1 MHSVGIKIA
10 SVGKDDT
17 KRIIRLLHVRIM
29 TFSIFRFFLVLKN
42 LITAVRTR
50 KAKLEDAAADVTAN
64 MVTIVI
70 TVTTA
75 SSAPAEL
82 VTFDVGNDMKT
93 VLTVEVSRTEVM
105 LILWTRTKTTV
116 TEIEGPMTTQQVN
129 RSMSWNPTSVRSV
142 K

>member
-10 SVGKDDT
+10 SVEKDDT

-70 TVTTA
+70 TVTIA

-105 LILWTRTKTTV
+105 LILSTRTKTTV